1 MTSTRR
7 PQGPTFLGA
16 PFVQEPATVD
26 AEFAFI
32 GIPLCVPY
40 GPAEAQM
47 PAACTG
53 APDWVR
59 AAAAVSIGEHDHYD
73 FDLGAPLAEGGG
85 PSLVD
90 CGDVAGDPRD
100 AATTGAAASAL
111 VRELARRG
119 AVPLVVGG
127 DHCVPPVVVRELDDR
142 SPLDVLHIDAH
153 LDFRDEVG
161 GVRDGYSS
169 PIRRLRELPFVRD
182 IVQVGLRGTGS
193 ARRAE
198 VEAAVA
204 AGNVLI
210 TADQVHEETV
220 AVVLDK
226 VRAGARYYITI
237 DVDGLDPGCAPAA
250 GWPLPGGLTY
260 PQVARLVR
268 HIARDCEVAGIDIC
282 EMVPD
287 KDVNGITGLAAARLL
302 LNIIGLGGQ
311 RRRAQPV

>member
-1 MTSTRR
+1 VTSTRR

-16 PFVQEPATVD
+16 PFAQEPAAVD
-26 AEFAFI
+26 AGFAFI

-40 GPAEAQM
+40 GPAEAQT
-47 PAACTG
+47 PAACAA

-73 FDLGAPLAEGGG
+73 FDLGAPLAEGGE
-85 PSLVD
+85 PSVVD
-90 CGDVAGDPRD
+90 CGDVAGDSRD
-100 AATTGAAASAL
+100 AASTGAAATAV

-127 DHCVPPVVVRELDDR
+127 DHCVPPLVVRGLDDTAE
-142 SPLDVLHIDAH
+142 LNILHIDAH

-161 GVRDGYSS
+161 GVLDGYSS

-182 IVQVGLRGTGS
+182 ILQVGLRGTGS

-198 VEAAVA
+198 VEAALA

-220 AVVLDK
+220 AVVLAK
-226 VRAGARYYITI
+226 VRVGARYYVTI
-237 DVDGLDPGCAPAA
+237 DVDGLDPSCAPAA

-268 HIARDCEVAGIDIC
+268 HIARHCEIAGIDIC

-302 LNIIGLGGQ
+302 LNVIGLAGQ
-311 RRRAQPV
+311 RRGATV